1 MKNKKNIQC
10 GLIIFVVLAISSFPI
25 FADSYHYNFPNDSY
39 GATTLPAIVEPGY
52 TRPVVTIPNDT
63 PSQNG
68 GYTQNVINTQLP
80 PSATPSQ
87 TQGQISSQEWSIVKS
102 FVALIIT
109 AEDAMERDRDSIFVL
124 QNGRIRERDFRG
136 VDTYTITNA
145 ELVPYRNKRV
155 VFASRVNGT
164 FSYEDDEG
172 IFSADLSAVFP
183 NIGNNIH
190 TFKLICND
198 PRRPDMGAVIELDGK
213 SYALTPQGVYNLMFS
228 GYEVAREYMWL

>member
-1 MKNKKNIQC
+1 MKNKRIIQC
-10 GLIIFVVLAISSFPI
+10 GLVILLMLVVSLPI
-25 FADSYHYNFPNDSY
+25 FADNYHFNFPDESY
-39 GATTLPAIVEPGY
+39 GATTLPAIVDPGY
-52 TRPVVTIPNDT
+52 TRPVVTTPNDAYA
-63 PSQNG
+63 PNG
-68 GYTQNVINTQLP
+68 VNAPNNVNTQLP

-87 TQGQISSQEWSIVKS
+87 TQRQISSQEWNIVKS

-145 ELVPYRNKRV
+145 EFVPYRNRRV
-155 VFASRVNGT
+155 TFAARVNGM

-172 IFSADLSAVFP
+172 IFNADLSAVFP
-183 NIGNNIH
+183 NIGNNVH
-190 TFKLICND
+190 TFKLISND